1 LSTNSPGGADDFII
15 VDCLLPGQVRQLG
28 QRMVYLSRRQ
38 AVKTTAKDCAVR
50 GGEFAVPGQ
59 SDYTRALMVWLPDAE
74 AGDMEA
80 QYYVGEIY
88 QRGLGVGPKYSRA
101 AEWYGKAAAQG
112 YAKAQMNLAYLYEKG
127 LGVEKDPQQ
136 ALHWYRKA
144 TGLGD
149 SISLD
154 ENVLSIEERQ
164 ELQELREE
172 NKRRSEETRMLQ
184 QELERIQKDLEDSRQ
199 KLKQRSNDIEDQTQR
214 QEVAGLKK
222 QIIDDEK
229 IIKELSDK
237 LAQNETKLD
246 KLPAPLIEIY
256 DPIAQTTR
264 GGRDETD
271 SQDSKKRLITGRVWA
286 PAGLAGFE
294 VNQKPEPVE
303 PDGKFRVWVP
313 LNPSDDTSV
322 LMVAVDQRGKRTRIT
337 HKLARSVSISDT
349 VSLEVDYSAIEFGRY
364 HGLIIGNIDY
374 SKLPK
379 LKTAVNDAQK
389 VAEILRDKYG
399 FNTKLLLNASR
410 EDIIRALD
418 KFRTTLT
425 ENDNLLIYYAGHGFL
440 DTKNNRGYWQPV
452 DADPDSIANW
462 IPNEAITDM
471 MNIMSAKEVLI
482 IADSCYS
489 GSLTRGVVAQLESAK
504 SDEVRFSWIE
514 ELSKGRARMVLTS
527 GELKPVLDAGG
538 GGHSVFA
545 KVLLDVLESN
555 DEVIEGDRLHQQINA
570 LVVYESE
577 KYGLSQI
584 PQYAANTQAG
594 HESGDFLFV
603 PKK

>member
-1 LSTNSPGGADDFII
+1 
-15 VDCLLPGQVRQLG
+15 
-28 QRMVYLSRRQ
+28 
-38 AVKTTAKDCAVR
+38 
-50 GGEFAVPGQ
+50 
-59 SDYTRALMVWLPDAE
+59 
-74 AGDMEA
+74 
-80 QYYVGEIY
+80 
-88 QRGLGVGPKYSRA
+88 
-101 AEWYGKAAAQG
+101 
-112 YAKAQMNLAYLYEKG
+112 
-127 LGVEKDPQQ
+127 
-136 ALHWYRKA
+136 
-144 TGLGD
+144 
-149 SISLD
+149 
-154 ENVLSIEERQ
+154 
-164 ELQELREE
+164 
-172 NKRRSEETRMLQ
+172 MLQ
-184 QELERIQKDLEDSRQ
+184 QKLEQIQKDLEDARR
-199 KLKQRSNDIEDQTQR
+199 KLQQPISDAEDEIQR
-214 QEVAGLKK
+214 QEAARLEK
-222 QIIDDEK
+222 QIADDEK
-229 IIKELSDK
+229 IIRELSDK
-237 LAQNETKLD
+237 LAQNEAKLNN
-246 KLPAPLIEIY
+246 LPAPLIEIY

-264 GGRDETD
+264 SAGDETD
-271 SQDSKKRLITGRVWA
+271 SQDSKKRIIAGKVWA

-294 VNQKPEPVE
+294 VNQKPVAVE
-303 PDGKFRVWVP
+303 PDGKFSLRVPVSP
-313 LNPSDDTSV
+313 LSDTTV
-322 LMVAVDQRGKRTRIT
+322 LMVAVDQRGKSTRIT
-337 HKLARSVSISDT
+337 HKLARSVGISDT
-349 VSLEVDYSAIEFGRY
+349 GSADVDYSTIRFGRY
-364 HGLIIGNIDY
+364 YGLIIGNIDY
-374 SKLPK
+374 GKLSK
-379 LKTAVNDAQK
+379 LKTAVNDAKK
-389 VAEILRDKYG
+389 VAEILRGKYG

-471 MNIMSAKEVLI
+471 LNIMSAKKVLI

-489 GSLTRGVVAQLESAK
+489 GSLTRGVVAQLESPK
-504 SDEVRFSWIE
+504 SDGVRFNWIE

-577 KYGLSQI
+577 KYGLTQI

-594 HESGDFLFV
+594 HESGDFIFV

>member
-1 LSTNSPGGADDFII
+1 MMYISRGPSEKLPAGECAIQGGRFAF
-15 VDCLLPGQVRQLG
+15 PGQ
-28 QRMVYLSRRQ
+28 
-38 AVKTTAKDCAVR
+38 
-50 GGEFAVPGQ
+50 
-59 SDYTRALMVWLPDAE
+59 TRYDKALLVWMPDAK
-74 AGDMEA
+74 AGDKIA
-80 QYYVGEIY
+80 QNYVGEIY
-88 QRGLGVGPKYSRA
+88 QRGMGGSPQYALA
-101 AEWYGKAAAQG
+101 AKWFRKAADQG
-112 YAKAQMNLAYLYEKG
+112 LTRAQMNLAHLYEKG

-136 ALHWYRKA
+136 AMRLFRLA

-172 NKRRSEETRMLQ
+172 NKRRNEETSMLQ
-184 QELERIQKDLEDSRQ
+184 QKLERIQKDLEDARR
-199 KLKQRSNDIEDQTQR
+199 KLKQPISDPKDETQR
-214 QEVAGLKK
+214 QEAARLKK
-222 QIIDDEK
+222 QIADDEK

-237 LAQNETKLD
+237 LAQNEAKLN
-246 KLPAPLIEIY
+246 KLPAPFIEIF

-264 GGRDETD
+264 GADDETY
-271 SQDSKKRLITGRVWA
+271 SQDSKKRIIAGKVWA

-294 VNQKPEPVE
+294 VNQKPVAVE
-303 PDGKFRVWVP
+303 PDGKFSLRVPV
-313 LNPSDDTSV
+313 NPSSDTIV
-322 LMVAVDQRGKRTRIT
+322 LLVAVDQRGKSTRIT
-337 HKLARSVSISDT
+337 HKLARSVGISDT
-349 VSLEVDYSAIEFGRY
+349 GSADVDYSSIKFGRY
-364 HGLIIGNIDY
+364 YGLIIGNIDY
-374 SKLPK
+374 SKISK
-379 LKTAVNDAQK
+379 LKTAVNDAKK

-471 MNIMSAKEVLI
+471 LNIMSAKKVLI

-514 ELSKGRARMVLTS
+514 ELSKGKARMVLTS

-545 KVLLDVLESN
+545 KVLLEVLESN

-577 KYGLSQI
+577 KYGLTQI

-594 HESGDFLFV
+594 HESGDFIFV